1 MGWLR
6 RRKKIQRTSTASARA
21 DEIIDTCWGLV
32 ARAEASK
39 TEVVKWN
46 PAVAAV
52 LGVEPHPVARELV
65 PHPRRDRVL
74 AGEIRNC
81 IAANRAATAELAA
94 AGIVADH
101 VDEIAVALIEL
112 RCSLAAARTSLC
124 RAGRLAVAASVGSAL
139 AGSDNR
145 AVDAV
150 ARVREGE
157 SPPDRGIVRPM
168 RGRRSEVPHAGAPLL
183 FAAT

>member
-6 RRKKIQRTSTASARA
+6 RRKKIQQTSTAIACA

-81 IAANRAATAELAA
+81 IAADRAATAELAA

-112 RCSLAAARTSLC
+112 RCSLAAARTRC
-124 RAGRLAVAASVGSAL
+124 AGRDGWPWLRVSAQHWRARITEQSTPWPACGKGRVHLTAASC
-139 AGSDNR
+139 D
-145 AVDAV
+145 
-150 ARVREGE
+150 
-157 SPPDRGIVRPM
+157 P
-168 RGRRSEVPHAGAPLL
+168 
-183 FAAT
+183 